1 VRHLSVR
8 SLWVGLAL
16 LVSMLLVSQA
26 SPDAHA
32 KVASF
37 SAKKVGRQAA
47 VFRIHGVRVRQ
58 VRSVYIV
65 LGRHATK
72 GRRAIRLAL
81 VRRAA
86 RRGTLR
92 VKLVKAERARLRRAR
107 GRTAQVARRK
117 RPHLVVSSDT
127 TAPETTITSAPGATT
142 ASAGASFEF
151 ASNESGS
158 TFHCRLDGVSW
169 DSCSAPRA
177 YASLAGGSH
186 RFEARATDSAGNVD
200 SSPASRDWTV
210 QLDSTPAAGGSCQP
224 AFGPFEVGSWPTGCW
239 RPYADSSP
247 FNRPVPANPRLLSNS
262 SAIINRLVG
271 WGKMQSLAA
280 GHSGTDDDYWH
291 PLYYS
296 HSSDPLYTVRCAM
309 WTSSCKVEGAQVRI
323 PRQAQPAAGGDGH
336 MAVID
341 QSTGMEYDFWQVKS
355 RSPDGGTLNVSHGG
369 KTLIDGAG
377 LGSNATAAH
386 FGLAAGAIRGA
397 EVLRGE
403 INHALFSQIKCSSGT
418 SVYPAAPGSSGAP
431 CSTFG
436 LSNQDAPPMGAR
448 LWLALSDGE
457 IDGLPVPAWK
467 KTVLK
472 AMAHYGVLVGDT
484 MGGNSSW
491 GIQAES
497 GSSYTSFGAKDP
509 WDTVGEQAKA
519 PAWNTGY
526 VFDVGSGVDWT
537 RYLRVLDPCVSQGTC

>member
-1 VRHLSVR
+1 
-8 SLWVGLAL
+8 
-16 LVSMLLVSQA
+16 MLLVSQA

-37 SAKKVGRQAA
+37 NAKKVGRQAA

-107 GRTAQVARRK
+107 GRTAEVGRRK
-117 RPHLVVSSDT
+117 RPHLVVTSDT
-127 TAPETTITSAPGATT
+127 TAPETTITSAPDATT
-142 ASAGASFEF
+142 TSAGASFEF

-158 TFHCRLDGVSW
+158 TFHCRLDGASW
-169 DSCSAPRA
+169 DSCSSPRA
-177 YASLAGGSH
+177 YAGLAGGSH

-210 QLDSTPAAGGSCQP
+210 QLDSTPAPGGSCQP
-224 AFGPFEVGSWPTGCW
+224 AFGSFEAGSWPTGCW

-271 WGKMQSLAA
+271 WGKMQSLVA

-296 HSSDPLYTVRCAM
+296 HSSDPLYTVRCTM
-309 WTSSCKVEGAQVRI
+309 
-323 PRQAQPAAGGDGH
+323 
-336 MAVID
+336 
-341 QSTGMEYDFWQVKS
+341 Y
-355 RSPDGGTLNVSHGG
+355 VSHGG

-403 INHALFSQIKCSSGT
+403 INHALFSQIKSSSGT
-418 SVYPAAPGSSGAP
+418 SVYPAAPGSTGAP
-431 CSTFG
+431 CSNFG

-472 AMAHYGVLVGDT
+472 AMARYGVLVGDT

-497 GSSYTSFGAKDP
+497 GSSYTSFGATDP